1 MDPIHIRSAKTSDN
15 THKPTPL
22 LNKFDVAARC
32 MVNWQ
37 TVLKWHRL
45 GALKSI
51 KLGSRTIRFSEAQ
64 VAAFLANRGNR

>member
-1 MDPIHIRSAKTSDN
+1 MGPIHIRAAKTGDN
-15 THKPTPL
+15 THKPTSL
-22 LNKFDVAARC
+22 LNKFEVAERFN
-32 MVNWQ
+32 VNWQ

-64 VAAFLANRGNR
+64 IAEFLANRGDR